1 MTLIKWEP
9 FNELAMMQDRL
20 NRLFKEPFLGP
31 VWEEEREGF
40 SEWVPAVDIFENA
53 DHILIK
59 AELPEMDLKDIDVKI
74 ENDMLRIHGERKL
87 EQEEHRDRY
96 HKVERVYGTFSR
108 TFTLPKSVDQ
118 EKVKATYDRGV
129 LRVVLPKREETKPKQ
144 ISIEVK

>member
-1 MTLIKWEP
+1 MALIKLEP
-9 FNELAMMQDRL
+9 FHELTMMQDRL

-31 VWEEEREGF
+31 GWEREREEVA
-40 SEWVPAVDIFENA
+40 EWVPAVDLFENA
-53 DHILIK
+53 DHILVK

-74 ENDMLRIHGERKL
+74 DNDLLRIHGERKL

-108 TFTLPKSVDQ
+108 TFTLPKTVDQ

-144 ISIEVK
+144 IVIEVK

>member
-1 MTLIKWEP
+1 MTLVKWEP
-9 FNELAMMQDRL
+9 FKEFAMMQDRL
-20 NRLFKEPFLGP
+20 NRLFKEPFLSP

-40 SEWVPAVDIFENA
+40 AEWVPAVDIFENA

-74 ENDMLRIHGERKL
+74 ENDMLWIHGERKL

-108 TFTLPKSVDQ
+108 TFALPKSVDQ